1 MDTQETKKECVHV
14 KTQEEWDYVS
24 DKICNQWDYTYK
36 YPCRDLQNRNKRFT
50 YSNALERG
58 YTILT
63 FEEFKQRY
71 EPTEAFNP
79 QPHYDNSK
87 GSLYKVA
94 EDRNWNSYQFD
105 IIKRIDRAIKKGKF
119 EEDLQKTKDLIDLW
133 LLENENNDN

>member
-1 MDTQETKKECVHV
+1 METKKECVHV
-14 KTQEEWDYVS
+14 KTQEEWDYVT
-24 DKICNQWDYTYK
+24 KKLGYNFK
-36 YPCRDLQNRNKRFT
+36 YVLFPKRPCINLHYENYASKEWYDN
-50 YSNALERG
+50 EG

-79 QPHYDNSK
+79 QPHYDNTK

-105 IIKRIDRAIKKGKF
+105 IIKRIDRAMKKGKF

-133 LLENENNDN
+133 LLESKKQCK